1 MAELLWP
8 QGEVPRILAAGR
20 YPLADRAHETLYSHA
35 GLVAFHLHEVNG
47 VLRREGRDEPFH
59 PGELLVSFPHQ
70 ATSYAHERPQRLWC
84 IHCAPP
90 QTATAP
96 VPIPSTVVL
105 GAQRDYVVERMARI
119 SRLNASAPRDP
130 LSGAMAGVV
139 MLEFLLTLSDIAH
152 RRHSATQHSHEVEVA
167 AAASWIESH
176 ATHSIS
182 IPALAQRVGLHQHTL
197 ARHFRQRFGHT
208 MQGYQLACR
217 LNQARNLLEH
227 SDIPIHA
234 LARQLGFT
242 DVQHFSKHFRRHQG
256 LAPQRYR
263 RHAVRTA

>member
-20 YPLADRAHETLYSHA
+20 YPLADRAHETIYSHV
-35 GLVAFHLHEVNG
+35 GLVAFHLHEVDG

-59 PGELLVSFPHQ
+59 PGELLISFPGQ
-70 ATSYAHERPQRLWC
+70 ATSYAHERAQRLWC

-90 QTATAP
+90 HGEAAP
-96 VPIPSTVVL
+96 VSIPSTVVL
-105 GAQRDYVVERMARI
+105 GTQRDYVTERMTRI
-119 SRLNASAPRDP
+119 SRLHASAPRDP

-139 MLEFLLTLSDIAH
+139 MLELLLTLSALAS
-152 RRHSATQHSHEVEVA
+152 RRQSAAQHPHEVEVA

-176 ATHSIS
+176 ATQSIS
-182 IPALAQRVGLHQHTL
+182 IPVLAQRVGLHQHTL
-197 ARHFRQRFGHT
+197 ARHFRKRFGLT

-217 LNQARNLLEH
+217 LNQARSLLEH

-242 DVQHFSKHFRRHQG
+242 DVQHFSKHFRRQQG
-256 LAPQRYR
+256 MAPQRYR
-263 RHAVRTA
+263 RHAVRNA